1 MSMSFPTLKDGS
13 RNLRATCKHDYG
25 DFCEF
30 GEGCMYQQNADG
42 TYNHDLP
49 PTEYEEE

>member
-1 MSMSFPTLKDGS
+1 MSFPTLKDGS
-13 RNLRATCKHDYG
+13 RDWCATCKHGGG
-25 DFCEF
+25 DFCEY
-30 GEGCMYQQNADG
+30 GEDCMYQQNVDG

>member
-1 MSMSFPTLKDGS
+1 MSFPTLKDGS
-13 RNLRATCKHDYG
+13 RDWCANCKHEDG
-25 DFCEF
+25 NSCEL
-30 GEGCMYQQNADG
+30 GEACMYQQNADG

>member
-1 MSMSFPTLKDGS
+1 MGFPTLKDGS
-13 RNLRATCKHDYG
+13 RNWCANCRHCDG

-30 GEGCMYQQNADG
+30 EECCIYQQNADG

-49 PTEYEEE
+49 PIEYEEEWG